1 MTFKVKV
8 LLYSVD
14 GELWTVDVIKETT
27 STLNP
32 KNGKP
37 FMFGE
42 FFVKG
47 VLKEGDV
54 LIKRTGRC

>member
-8 LLYSVD
+8 QMYSVD
-14 GELWTVDVIKETT
+14 GEMWTVDVIKETT
-27 STLNP
+27 TDINP
-32 KNGKP
+32 ENGKL
-37 FMFGE
+37 FLFGT
-42 FFVKG
+42 FLVKG